1 MAEIKTEKTKAQ
13 RIKAEKARL
22 RKVYKELSDSRKKL
36 AEPLIERAAFM
47 RIELEDQE
55 ADLHENGW
63 TEMFRQSEKVEPYE
77 RARPLA
83 QEYLSLNGNYQ
94 KIIKGLDSL
103 LPSSA
108 AVPKNTSVDPFD
120 EFIKERS

>member
-1 MAEIKTEKTKAQ
+1 MAESKTEKTKEQ
-13 RIKAEKARL
+13 RIRAERSRL
-22 RKVYKELSDSRKKL
+22 RKVYKELSETRKKL

-55 ADLHENGW
+55 ADLNKNGW
-63 TEMFRQSEKVEPYE
+63 TELFRQSEKVEPYE

-103 LPSSA
+103 LPSA
-108 AVPKNTSVDPFD
+108 ASVPKNNTTDPFD
-120 EFIKERS
+120 EFIRERG